1 MKCPGDFQEITSYED
16 SYVTLTRAISQIP
29 PKLPNTPIRSKNAPT
44 PASDRNAELLAPS
57 RALPHN
63 LSASDLKQTPT
74 ANFIINY
81 EKATTN
87 NKYLNGN
94 VAIIS

>member
-1 MKCPGDFQEITSYED
+1 M
-16 SYVTLTRAISQIP
+16 P
-29 PKLPNTPIRSKNAPT
+29 P

>member
-1 MKCPGDFQEITSYED
+1 M
-16 SYVTLTRAISQIP
+16 TLTRAISQIP

-57 RALPHN
+57 RALPQ
-63 LSASDLKQTPT
+63 LVGVRSEADADGL
-74 ANFIINY
+74 NFIINY